1 MLKWNQLSRF
11 HIKVY
16 RGVIFFF
23 FFLIFFLPHPS
34 QPCVFVWGEVDKQR
48 LRKASKFR
56 SIRGALIGDLCT
68 SCWCCVDTFC
78 QCVAGF
84 PYTASSLSSVNQ
96 CEGARRCQRSSL
108 WKESRHTFA
117 DSPFTVLSF
126 RDVAG
131 YKKLCQWKDIKASAL
146 YCIHLMYC
154 LRWEAPNTQRTIHN
168 AGRVIIHWHTCSD
181 GRWLR
186 TASF

>member
-16 RGVIFFF
+16 RGVFFFF

-34 QPCVFVWGEVDKQR
+34 QPCVFVWWEVVKQR

-117 DSPFTVLSF
+117 DSSFTVLSLEMVPDAKNCVREKIF
-126 RDVAG
+126 
-131 YKKLCQWKDIKASAL
+131 K
-146 YCIHLMYC
+146 HL
-154 LRWEAPNTQRTIHN
+154 LF
-168 AGRVIIHWHTCSD
+168 
-181 GRWLR
+181 
-186 TASF
+186 TAYT